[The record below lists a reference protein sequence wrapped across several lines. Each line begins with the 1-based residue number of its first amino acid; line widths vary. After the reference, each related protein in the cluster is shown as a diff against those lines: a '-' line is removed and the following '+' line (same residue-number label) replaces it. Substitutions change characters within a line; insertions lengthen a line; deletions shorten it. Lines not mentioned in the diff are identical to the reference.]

1 METVVIIELMNV
13 KTMCTVCVCVCVCVC
28 RAADNQPDGVFT
40 LRR

>member
-13 KTMCTVCVCVCVCVC
+13 KTMCTVCVCVCVC